1 MAEAYERLGELVT
14 ILLMAIALGMDAL
27 SLGVGIGMKGVRRK
41 DAFRIGTMVALFH
54 VLMPLLGIAAGQ
66 YVGALLGSLARYVAG
81 GLLFLLGTHMIVSSI
96 KGSGVQSINHRTWLG
111 ALLFSLSV
119 SIDSFSV
126 GVSLGM
132 FHGDWLLTVLA
143 FGFLAG
149 SCPCLDWRWD
159 EAWGVRWA
167 ITGRR
172 LAEQSCWRLDYCLSF
187 ETEAFRDKIRSKRG

>member
-66 YVGALLGSLARYVAG
+66 YVGALLGSLARFVAG

-143 FGFLAG
+143 FGFFGGIMSLLGLAMG
-149 SCPCLDWRWD
+149 RGVGRSLGDYG
-159 EAWGVRWA
+159 EAAGGA
-167 ITGRR
+167 IL
-172 LAEQSCWRLDYCLSF
+172 LAFGLLF
-187 ETEAFRDKIRSKRG
+187 IF